1 MKHLPGFLEY
11 FTDAPVCSNERNGG
25 TCGPGWLPL
34 RETLATKICM
44 KKRVVAG
51 NLKKKKKETLATKI
65 CRWVVLLHSV
75 PSRLG
80 LMGVHL
86 KGRLHEM
93 DHFSQFWD
101 GLSVC
106 LGDTLMFNI

>member
-34 RETLATKICM
+34 R
-44 KKRVVAG
+44 
-51 NLKKKKKETLATKI
+51 ETLATKI